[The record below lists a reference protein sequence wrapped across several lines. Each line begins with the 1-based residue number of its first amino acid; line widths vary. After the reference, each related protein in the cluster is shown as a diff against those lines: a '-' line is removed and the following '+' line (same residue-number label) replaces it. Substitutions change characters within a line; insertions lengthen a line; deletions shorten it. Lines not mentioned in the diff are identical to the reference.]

1 MDQQTQALTVTRPS
15 LLPSVDE
22 IKVMRALANDFL
34 QAKGKLFPNAIDS
47 PAMLYGIIEAGREVG
62 ISPMAAIREVFVVNG
77 RTELSAKAME
87 AVVMARE
94 PQAHFVYEVET
105 ADQCKIVLHRP
116 GKQPCTSEYKLT
128 DVPAKLRSKET
139 WKEYGIDMLR
149 WFTLKRL
156 CRKGGADLINVTDG
170 VSIGAAAEIIESTD
184 YDIEGTAVEVI
195 PPMQVQAPAP
205 TQSAPVEDMQI
216 DPGADAPFLSPTG
229 QLDWA
234 EFKGYLAPSKIAARE
249 LVAAMGLPP
258 ATEKVLPKDL
268 LSWRFAEPGRTLIG
282 LLESIVAARTPAPAT
297 DTDAGA
303 KQPELVEE
311 EITA

>member
-22 IKVMRALANDFL
+22 IRVMRALANDFL
-34 QAKGKLFPNAIDS
+34 QAKGKLFPNTIDS

-94 PQAHFVYEVET
+94 PQAYFVYEVET

-116 GKQPCTSEYKLT
+116 GKQPCTSDYKLT

-156 CRKGGADLINVTDG
+156 CRKGAADLINVTDG
-170 VSIGAAAEIIESTD
+170 VTIRAAAEIIESPD
-184 YDIEGTAVEVI
+184 YDIEGTAIEVAV
-195 PPMQVQAPAP
+195 PASAAVPAP
-205 TQSAPVEDMQI
+205 KQTAPVEAAQI
-216 DPGADAPFLSPTG
+216 DPGVDAPFLSKNG
-229 QLDWA
+229 DLDWQ
-234 EFKGYLAPSKIAARE
+234 EFMGYAASSKITARE
-249 LVAAMGLPP
+249 LVSAIGLPP
-258 ATEKVLPKDL
+258 DTKKVLSKDL
-268 LSWRFAEPGRTLIG
+268 MAWRFAEPGRTLIG
-282 LLESIVAARTPAPAT
+282 LLESIVAGRTPPA
-297 DTDAGA
+297 DVGA